1 MKSGQALGIV
11 TSLLLSGVIWALV
24 DHVSGA
30 YRPTPDEDIVI
41 SSALPGTN
49 DSGPLPAEPI
59 LALPLIE
66 DVYAIIERPI
76 FSQSRRPVEIIAEVP
91 ESSPAPTLE
100 IDLVGVVIWQTERFA
115 FVRSKQDNSII
126 KINEGANV
134 AGWVAI
140 GIGPEHVLFR
150 QGDREQELRLSYK
163 SRDDNG

>member
-1 MKSGQALGIV
+1 MKARRTLGLA
-11 TSLLLSGVIWALV
+11 TSLLLAGVIWALAE
-24 DHVSGA
+24 HA
-30 YRPTPDEDIVI
+30 YGIYRLTRDEAIVI
-41 SSALPGTN
+41 APLPMMVDG
-49 DSGPLPAEPI
+49 GPLPAEPI
-59 LALPLIE
+59 LALPTIE
-66 DVYAIIERPI
+66 DLYAIIERPI
-76 FSQSRRPVEIIAEVP
+76 FSQSRRPVEVIAEVP
-91 ESSPAPTLE
+91 EPSPAPTLE

-163 SRDDNG
+163 SREDNG